1 VALGVLSK
9 GALMI
14 AVFGPVLA
22 IDLAL
27 AARRYEAGYWHW
39 GHVALALGVF
49 LVIALPWFA
58 IGAIRQGAPFVGTF
72 TTGDAGTARFFRPFL
87 PSTVPAGSRAGFVI
101 QQTLAYV
108 PMLIVGILPWAGLLP
123 GAVGEA
129 SRSLRHGPHSVRL
142 ATLWAAFLFA
152 FLSLSAGDRVMRY
165 LLPCLPPIAVLAARY
180 LSGVIDDARTLRG
193 AAWISLAAGLPLFA
207 GLAWLAGAE
216 TPGVS
221 RLYVGLALPS
231 LIVFAS
237 ALVAFAAWAW
247 RGQGRRAVAWLAA
260 GALASYALTWIAVGR
275 HWERLWPWNAIGAA
289 ITRAYEP
296 GDRVLVLGSA
306 GAEIDF
312 LSYRIEPFVV
322 PVRTDAEFLDAW
334 TRDRVIA
341 LISPDAYARLEFRL
355 SADVLLRTP
364 MGWVLATNHP

>member
-1 VALGVLSK
+1 
-9 GALMI
+9 
-14 AVFGPVLA
+14 
-22 IDLAL
+22 
-27 AARRYEAGYWHW
+27 
-39 GHVALALGVF
+39 
-49 LVIALPWFA
+49 
-58 IGAIRQGAPFVGTF
+58 
-72 TTGDAGTARFFRPFL
+72 
-87 PSTVPAGSRAGFVI
+87 
-101 QQTLAYV
+101 
-108 PMLIVGILPWAGLLP
+108 
-123 GAVGEA
+123 
-129 SRSLRHGPHSVRL
+129 
-142 ATLWAAFLFA
+142 
-152 FLSLSAGDRVMRY
+152 
-165 LLPCLPPIAVLAARY
+165 
-180 LSGVIDDARTLRG
+180 
-193 AAWISLAAGLPLFA
+193 LFA